1 MKRNIEVSFVLKVES
16 ICKKNGDFSLKDI
29 SFTLEPGYIL
39 GLIGCN
45 GAGKTTT
52 LKAILN
58 INKPDSG
65 RAYLFEK
72 DMLGGDAS
80 YKQEIGIVFGE
91 FYYYG
96 SKRLRSIT
104 SVVKKFYDN
113 WSDDTYRKYMDYF
126 GLDEMKRVSELSTG
140 MRIKYAI
147 TIALSHNA
155 KLFIFD
161 EPTSGLDPVSRHEL
175 LDIFGK
181 IVADGKRSI
190 LFSTH
195 ITSDLDKCA
204 DYIVYIQNGRVIMN
218 ADRETV
224 LDNFRLVSG
233 ARKQLTDDVKENL
246 IGYEIN
252 AFGFTGMMTAE
263 NASEYTDLQTAR
275 PDIESIMVYSEKNNK
290 ARRN

>member
-1 MKRNIEVSFVLKVES
+1 MLKVES
-16 ICKKNGDFSLKDI
+16 ICKKNGNFMLRDI
-29 SFTLEPGYIL
+29 SFTLEPGYVL

-65 RAYLFEK
+65 KAKLFGK
-72 DMLGGDAS
+72 DMLGKDAS

-91 FYYYG
+91 FSYYG
-96 SKRLRSIT
+96 SKRIRNVTDTI
-104 SVVKKFYDN
+104 KKFYDCWN
-113 WSDDTYRKYMDYF
+113 GETYKKYMSYF
-126 GLDEMKRVSELSTG
+126 GIDETKRVNELSTG

-147 TIALSHNA
+147 TIALSHDA

-175 LDIFGK
+175 LDIFRE
-181 IVADGKRSI
+181 IVSDGEKSI

-204 DYIVYIQNGRVIMN
+204 DYIVYIQNGGIILN

-224 LDNFRLVSG
+224 LDSFKLVSG
-233 ARKQLTDDVKENL
+233 SARQLTDDIKSKL
-246 IGYEIN
+246 IGYETN
-252 AFGFTGMMTAE
+252 AFGFTGMMTTESAMQCTE
-263 NASEYTDLQTAR
+263 LQIAR
-275 PDIESIMVYSEKNNK
+275 PDIESIMVYSEKNNIE
-290 ARRN
+290 RRN